1 MRQTSRPDFSD
12 ASVYTTSFSQ
22 FAGCHFLADE
32 LLCEDNYS
40 PDCLNMIP
48 DNSGYPEKRPGWR
61 KICKVSSASA
71 PYIKSIHAME
81 GADGN
86 TYFLVKVQDQYVI
99 YSADFG
105 SVVASTGEITDGYGN
120 SEPATAVPYG
130 GNMYVSDGDKYR
142 CWTGRQLYTLE
153 DNTTIWSVRQSK
165 IDSGEMLDIFVPTT
179 SILRKPSG
187 GGETYQPVN
196 MLTGWRHNTF
206 ICDGKTQEFTLDG
219 SIDDGTQVFVVDL
232 ETGQELRVIS
242 TVPTTGVIKLESAPA
257 DAATPGTQK
266 IRATFCHKV
275 DGYADIINGCR
286 FGTLYGYDTQNRLFL
301 SGNKQHKN
309 VLYYSQNNNPT
320 YFADTN
326 YIEIGVTNYPI
337 TGFLKTLSG
346 ELAVL
351 KQTNVSEAS
360 VWHVSAEISSG
371 AEGDSIKGTYFP
383 VREGVS
389 GTGAVN
395 HLCQQQLK
403 NDALFL
409 NEYGVFDL
417 KTSYANAKYISAV
430 VSRSRFVDYKLLH
443 AEGLSGAFSCVWRHN
458 YLLFLGEHVFVM
470 TEDRNWFYWDNFPAR
485 CVCVHGDDLFFGST
499 DGYIC
504 RLNTDLVTD
513 RGDLLMQAYSD
524 GGSMIDGVLSGGKAI
539 DARWTTRISPDGD
552 IFRGKN
558 LDKNG
563 FGVYIKCY
571 PRTSVTVSVKP
582 LNSARRVV
590 REASISRFDFNDID
604 FNAVNFTTNP
614 TYECIVRAR
623 IRQYAALQVVM
634 ENNKINEGF
643 GVSLC
648 TYHFLMGKYLRR

>member
-1 MRQTSRPDFSD
+1 MRQTSRPDFTD

-61 KICKVSSASA
+61 KICRVSDIDDVH
-71 PYIKSIHAME
+71 IKSMHVLDK
-81 GADGN
+81 DGV
-86 TYFLVKVQDQYVI
+86 TYFLVQIRDQFVI

-105 SVVASTGEITDGYGN
+105 SVIASTGEITSGYGN
-120 SEPATAVPYG
+120 TSPATAVPYG
-130 GNMYVSDGDKYR
+130 GNMYISDGNTFY
-142 CWTGRQLYTLE
+142 CWMGEKLHPVEDTTDHFPARQKRIERGDMVDT
-153 DNTTIWSVRQSK
+153 
-165 IDSGEMLDIFVPTT
+165 FVPTT
-179 SILRKPSG
+179 SILRKPEG

-206 ICDGKTQEFTLDG
+206 LCDGTAQEFTLDG
-219 SIDDGTQVFVVDL
+219 TIDDGSSVYVVDL
-232 ETGQELRVIS
+232 ETGDELSVASITS
-242 TVPTTGVIKLESAPA
+242 SKGVVKLASAPPE
-257 DAATPGTQK
+257 AATPGTQK
-266 IRATFCHKV
+266 IRITFRHTV

-286 FGTLYGYDTQNRLFL
+286 FGTLYGYDSQNRLFL

-326 YIEIGVTNYPI
+326 YIEIGVGNYPI

-360 VWHVSAEISSG
+360 VWHVSAEMSSG
-371 AEGDSIKGTYFP
+371 ETGDTIKGTYFP
-383 VREGVS
+383 IREGIS

-417 KTSYANAKYISAV
+417 KTSYANAKYLSAV
-430 VSRSRFVDYKLLH
+430 VSRSKFIDYKLLH
-443 AEGLSGAFSCVWRHN
+443 AEGLSAAFSCVWRHN
-458 YLLFLGEHVFVM
+458 YMLFLGEHVFVM
-470 TEDRNWFYWDNFPAR
+470 TEDRNWFYWDDIPAR
-485 CVCVHGDDLFFGST
+485 CVCVHGDDLFFCST

-524 GGSMIDGVLSGGKAI
+524 GGTIADGVLSGGKAI
-539 DARWTTRISPDGD
+539 TARWTTRISPDGD

-582 LNSARRVV
+582 LNSARRIV
-590 REASISRFDFNDID
+590 REAAISRFDFNDID

-623 IRQYAALQVVM
+623 IRQYAVLQVTM
-634 ENNKINEGF
+634 ENNKVNEGF

-648 TYHFLMGKYLRR
+648 TYHYLMGKYLRK